1 LGPSMM
7 RAQERGEFYQQREV
21 AAEPEAMA
29 SA

>member
-1 LGPSMM
+1 MM